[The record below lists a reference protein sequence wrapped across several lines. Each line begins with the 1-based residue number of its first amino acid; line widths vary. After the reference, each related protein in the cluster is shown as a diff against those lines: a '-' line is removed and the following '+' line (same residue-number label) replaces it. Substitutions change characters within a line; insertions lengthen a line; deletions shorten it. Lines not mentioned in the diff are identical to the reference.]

1 MPVLNNTKVPK
12 ELESEVCKD
21 YLSKKY
27 DLRDLASKYKCS
39 PANIVNICKRNNS
52 YTIKPKTQKQLDRMN
67 KCNENYFED
76 ITTPEQAY
84 LLGVIISDG
93 HVGKNKT
100 LVLRLNAKD
109 IELLEKLNKYLES
122 NFKIQVTDEFDKRTN
137 KTYNLCMLM
146 IYRDKLA
153 DDLLKLGIGNN
164 KSVEVKLPKIK
175 PNLIRDV
182 LRGMV
187 DGDGG
192 WHVGENNRIAF
203 RLTSSTIEI
212 LKEIQIILM
221 EECNLPETKIV
232 FDTGCYKLGYNSND
246 YVRKIFHY
254 LYDNVEEGLFLTRK
268 YNYIKTHLYN
278 LENGIRTRNYGDEP
292 VSQNQIENT
301 KELTLTHNPIIESKR
316 GRKPKLKL
324 PELPDQPKPQ
334 SIKEFLKQQAE
345 LKKLQN
351 ESPTN

>member
-27 DLRDLASKYKCS
+27 DLKDLASKYKCS
-39 PANIVNICKRNNS
+39 SANIVNICKRNNS
-52 YTIKPKTQKQLDRMN
+52 YTIKPKTQKQLDRMS

-182 LRGMV
+182 IRGMV

-203 RLTSSTIEI
+203 RLTSATIEI
-212 LKEIQIILM
+212 LQEIQVILM
-221 EECNLPETKIV
+221 KECELPETRIL
-232 FDTGCYKLGYNSND
+232 FDTGCYKLGYTSNEH
-246 YVRKIFHY
+246 VRKIFNY
-254 LYDNVEEGLFLTRK
+254 LYDDVKEGLYLSRK
-268 YNYIKTHLYN
+268 YNYVKTHFYN
-278 LENGIRTRNYGDEP
+278 LENGIKTRNYGDEP
-292 VSQNQIENT
+292 VSQNQTNDDKKLLLMHEPVVQN
-301 KELTLTHNPIIESKR
+301 KR
-316 GRKPKLKL
+316 GPKPKLKI
-324 PELPDQPKPQ
+324 PEKPRLNP
-334 SIKEFLKQQAE
+334 IKEFLKQQAE
-345 LKKLQN
+345 LRKLQN
-351 ESPTN
+351 ETPTSDL